1 MLALDGSNIK
11 PNFAINGLN
20 GGKKVE
26 RKPWLW
32 SKDHKFSMSYNFLY
46 VFFSQKYGTKV
57 ILGFHPHILEGFPSP
72 MLHLLRMNHTCPKGL
87 QSVGC

>member
-20 GGKKVE
+20 GGKKLRE
-26 RKPWLW
+26 SRGCGRNIISSQCLTT
-32 SKDHKFSMSYNFLY
+32 SFMFFS
-46 VFFSQKYGTKV
+46 SQKYGTKV
-57 ILGFHPHILEGFPSP
+57 ILRFHPHILEGFPSP